1 MNIEKYK
8 KDLNDLIERG
18 ELLHYGMII
27 EINPEE
33 KETLKKRYTK
43 EEWKKVEGMIN
54 FNKKYQ
60 IWYSEALECV
70 RQILPSR
77 LDDFM
82 RYYKPK
88 ASRKEYNCEN
98 YTISDYLTGLSVTR
112 GYQKEKIVGP
122 DAAVPLFKQQLAIVE
137 SLKNKF
143 ESTLFDIRQLVQ
155 ADFFDNELDV
165 AEELLKKGFMRAAGA
180 IAGVVLEGHLEAI
193 CENHKLKIS
202 KSKLAISDFND
213 LLKKENIIET
223 ADWRKIQ
230 FLGDIRNKC
239 DHKKSEEPKKTEIED
254 LIEGVKKVMKNIF

>member
-8 KDLNDLIERG
+8 KDLDDLIERG
-18 ELLHYGMII
+18 RMLHYGMII

-43 EEWKKVEGMIN
+43 EKWKNVEVMIDFKN
-54 FNKKYQ
+54 KYQ
-60 IWYSEALECV
+60 TWYSEALECV

-77 LDDFM
+77 LDDFV

-88 ASRKEYNCEN
+88 VGRKEYNYEN
-98 YTISDYLTGLSVTR
+98 YTISDFLTGLSVTR

-122 DAAVPLFKQQLAIVE
+122 DAAIPLFKQQLAIVE

-165 AEELLKKGFMRAAGA
+165 AEELLKKGFIRAAGA
-180 IAGVVLEGHLEAI
+180 IAGVVLEGHLQTV
-193 CENHKLKIS
+193 CENHGKKVS
-202 KSKLAISDFND
+202 KSKPTISDFND

-223 ADWRKIQ
+223 ADWRRIQ

-239 DHKKSEEPKKTEIED
+239 DHKKAEPKKGEIED